1 MAADLIMPRRHF
13 PHATR
18 LRSAL
23 SALGAGWA
31 AYTVK
36 RAIAGVA
43 STSDRAYRDCG
54 LDKAEILVA
63 LRRLREQIVADSKP
77 GLIDVTAV

>member
-54 LDKAEILVA
+54 LDKAELLVA
-63 LRRLREQIVADSKP
+63 LKCLREHVVANRKP
-77 GLIDVTAV
+77 GLLDVTVV